1 MGKFPE
7 NVLKGSFDAQTY
19 CASVGK
25 RGRKFFDELG
35 RPVIVN
41 STMSAVDVPIEKTG
55 PAKFPGQQVE
65 LLNDKKKSM
74 VGNQKDKQ

>member
-1 MGKFPE
+1 MGKFAE
-7 NVLKGSFDAQTY
+7 NVLKSSFNAESY

-25 RGRKFFDELG
+25 GGRRFFAELG

-41 STMSAVDVPIEKTG
+41 STMSAVDVPSEKTG
-55 PAKFPGQQVE
+55 PAEFPGQQVE
-65 LLNDKKKSM
+65 LLNDKKKST